1 MRRLASDPTLAATSS
16 AWATEAF
23 LSKARQWRC
32 VPTKAAG
39 PQRIVNRRKGCTRR
53 RYR

>member
-1 MRRLASDPTLAATSS
+1 MHRLASDSTLAATSS
-16 AWATEAF
+16 ARATEAF
-23 LSKARQWRC
+23 LSKARQSQC

-39 PQRIVNRRKGCTRR
+39 PQRIVNRRKDCTRR